1 MKLQTTCFKCF
12 AIYGKA
18 FKDPA
23 ADIHEASQKPPA
35 TQRSTAVQRH
45 RLRGNPVNDPVSED
59 ATYIPQKL
67 PFRVFQDIDE
77 HIKAFKDGPW
87 KAVLPFQ
94 GFVCYTGD
102 NIPDAGDDH
111 YNNAVDLFHYVR
123 DMSLNGLATIRLDP
137 SVYNVSG
144 GWDNKSDGQKLITAL
159 GTASRR
165 RRGGVN

>member
-1 MKLQTTCFKCF
+1 M
-12 AIYGKA
+12 
-18 FKDPA
+18 
-23 ADIHEASQKPPA
+23 
-35 TQRSTAVQRH
+35 
-45 RLRGNPVNDPVSED
+45 
-59 ATYIPQKL
+59 
-67 PFRVFQDIDE
+67 
-77 HIKAFKDGPW
+77 
-87 KAVLPFQ
+87 LPFQ

-102 NIPDAGDDH
+102 NIPDAGDDR

-144 GWDNKSDGQKLITAL
+144 GWDNESDGQKLITAL